1 MDPINNSLLRTF
13 ECSIHDLSRFTSST
27 WEPPVKLT
35 THERDI
41 VEKNG
46 SVLLQGRGG
55 TGKTLCLISR
65 LEYCVKFTIQKLGL
79 WCCCRVFRSSKH
91 ILKPENAMF
100 DSRHRLYKDFS
111 AALHRLAAE
120 PISVS
125 RPRILFVSYSHRNQ
139 YQGLRLLFI
148 FFTDF

>member
-13 ECSIHDLSRFTSST
+13 ECSIFDLGRFISSA

-41 VEKNG
+41 VEQNG

-65 LEYCVKFTIQKLGL
+65 LGL
-79 WCCCRVFRSSKH
+79 
-91 ILKPENAMF
+91 
-100 DSRHRLYKDFS
+100 
-111 AALHRLAAE
+111 
-120 PISVS
+120 SV
-125 RPRILFVSYSHRNQ
+125 
-139 YQGLRLLFI
+139 
-148 FFTDF
+148 